1 MKNCDGRAR
10 AVMATG
16 DGVWAAMR
24 TAGGRNVSRGV
35 RGSLDPAERPI
46 RTYGMRKRSGQGPF
60 ERLRTKTVRG
70 RCERAKSRFGKK
82 LTCVYLT
89 ATNVYSTCL
98 PGAVSHSQGCRT
110 RAQPQALSS
119 RPSMHGG
126 DREFEMARAAPAW
139 SPRGRIP
146 AWPSL
151 LQHTY
156 LWSRLS
162 SRSCRHGSPRPTPCI
177 HAHCPRAP
185 HLRACCGR
193 VSTSCPSSSTDPSA
207 RDPLRAR
214 ARRRG
219 STI

>member
-1 MKNCDGRAR
+1 MNARR
-10 AVMATG
+10 AVSVFLCFG
-16 DGVWAAMR
+16 DPLR
-24 TAGGRNVSRGV
+24 HGRQEAHV
-35 RGSLDPAERPI
+35 RV
-46 RTYGMRKRSGQGPF
+46 F
-60 ERLRTKTVRG
+60 NCRLPTT
-70 RCERAKSRFGKK
+70 
-82 LTCVYLT
+82 
-89 ATNVYSTCL
+89 YSTCL

-139 SPRGRIP
+139 SLRGRIP
-146 AWPSL
+146 AWSSL